1 MDGSFWK
8 HVVVFHQAEN
18 RAHLTQFAMFL
29 TVSQIV
35 LVVVL
40 AAFTA
45 TAVVWDTRYR
55 KIPNKLTIPMFF
67 AGWVYQ
73 GVFHQ
78 WSGLADGALGFLI
91 GFGVLFA
98 LWFIGG
104 GGGGDVKLM
113 GALSVWL
120 GYRMTL
126 MVLIV
131 STVLILLGTMGV
143 VIYSIATR
151 GIKGSQTK
159 YLGTK
164 KEIKK
169 GKKSGPETAEQ
180 KQDRRIMTYALPV
193 ALATWFVVTWQFIK
207 LHQQVERQDTTTP
220 STASHQS

>member
-1 MDGSFWK
+1 MS
-8 HVVVFHQAEN
+8 
-18 RAHLTQFAMFL
+18 LTPA
-29 TVSQIV
+29 QIV

-45 TAVVWDTRYR
+45 AAVVWDTRYR
-55 KIPNKLTIPMFF
+55 RIPNKLTIPMFF

-73 GVFHQ
+73 AVFHQ
-78 WSGLADGALGFLI
+78 WSGLADGALGFLV

-126 MVLIV
+126 MVLVV
-131 STVLILLGTMGV
+131 STVLILLGTTCV
-143 VIYSIATR
+143 VIYSLVTR
-151 GIKGSQTK
+151 GIRGSQQK

-164 KEIKK
+164 KDTKESRRESKK
-169 GKKSGPETAEQ
+169 PRRIGTETVEQ

-193 ALATWFVVTWQFIK
+193 ALATWLVVTWQFIK
-207 LHQQVERQDTTTP
+207 LQRDVERPEAQAA
-220 STASHQS
+220 TAVHLP

>member
-1 MDGSFWK
+1 MP
-8 HVVVFHQAEN
+8 
-18 RAHLTQFAMFL
+18 LTPA
-29 TVSQIV
+29 QIV

-45 TAVVWDTRYR
+45 AAVVWDTRYR
-55 KIPNKLTIPMFF
+55 RIPNKLTIPMFF

-73 GVFHQ
+73 AVFHQ
-78 WSGLADGALGFLI
+78 WSGLADGALGFLV

-131 STVLILLGTMGV
+131 STVLILFGTVCV
-143 VIYSIATR
+143 VVYSLATR
-151 GIKGSQTK
+151 GIKGSQQK
-159 YLGTK
+159 YLATK
-164 KEIKK
+164 KQRRQEAR
-169 GKKSGPETAEQ
+169 KSRRIGAETVEQ
-180 KQDRRIMTYALPV
+180 KQERRIMTYALPV
-193 ALATWFVVTWQFIK
+193 TLATWLVVTWQLVK
-207 LHQQVERQDTTTP
+207 LHQKVEHQE
-220 STASHQS
+220 TAAATAAHQI

>member
-1 MDGSFWK
+1 MTF
-8 HVVVFHQAEN
+8 
-18 RAHLTQFAMFL
+18 

-35 LVVVL
+35 LIVVL
-40 AAFTA
+40 AVFTA

-78 WSGLADGALGFLI
+78 WTGLADGALGFLV

-120 GYRMTL
+120 GFRMTL
-126 MVLIV
+126 MVLVV
-131 STVLILLGTMGV
+131 STVLILLGTAGV
-143 VIYSIATR
+143 VIYSVATR
-151 GIKGSQTK
+151 GIKGSQKK

-164 KEIKK
+164 KETKK
-169 GKKSGPETAEQ
+169 GHKPGPETLQQ

-193 ALATWFVVTWQFIK
+193 TLATWLVVTWQFVK
-207 LHQQVERQDTTTP
+207 LHQQEVERHDS
-220 STASHQS
+220 STVTAVHSS

>member
-1 MDGSFWK
+1 MP
-8 HVVVFHQAEN
+8 
-18 RAHLTQFAMFL
+18 LTTA
-29 TVSQIV
+29 QIV

-55 KIPNKLTIPMFF
+55 RIPNKLTIPMFF
-67 AGWVYQ
+67 AGWAYQ
-73 GVFHQ
+73 AVFHQ
-78 WSGLADGALGFLI
+78 WSGLADGALGFLV

-131 STVLILLGTMGV
+131 STVLILLGTLCV
-143 VIYSIATR
+143 VVYSVATR
-151 GIKGSQTK
+151 GLNGSQQK

-164 KEIKK
+164 KQTRQEARKPRRI
-169 GKKSGPETAEQ
+169 GAETVEQ
-180 KQDRRIMTYALPV
+180 KQERRIMTYALPV
-193 ALATWFVVTWQFIK
+193 ALATWLVVTWQFFK
-207 LHQQVERQDTTTP
+207 LNRDVERQETTAA
-220 STASHQS
+220 TAVHQI